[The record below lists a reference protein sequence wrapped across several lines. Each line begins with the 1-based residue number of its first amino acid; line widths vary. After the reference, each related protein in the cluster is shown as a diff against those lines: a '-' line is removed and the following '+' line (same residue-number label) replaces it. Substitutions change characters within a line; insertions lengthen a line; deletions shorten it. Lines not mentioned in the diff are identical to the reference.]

1 MTKPEIRE
9 QIKYHIDKGITRL
22 QLFDEMLME
31 YADTP
36 SGDPPYNMDDVR
48 TEFQAMVDDG
58 TLTMGLLHGSA
69 EFVVVTDWMPNSAQK
84 IRDARKLNP
93 A

>member
-22 QLFDEMLME
+22 QLFDEML
-31 YADTP
+31 ADTP
-36 SGDPPYNMDDVR
+36 SGDLPYDMDDVQA
-48 TEFQAMVDDG
+48 EFQAMVDDG
-58 TLTMGLLHGSA
+58 TITMGPLHGSA

-84 IRDARKLNP
+84 IRAARKLNP